1 MSIIAVYPGTFD
13 PLTNGH
19 IDIIK
24 RASKMVDVLI
34 VAPAKDSGKKT
45 LFSQAERIEMVEEE
59 IKNLGLKNIKIIP
72 STGSLVGF
80 FVENNVNFIIKGLRN
95 TIDFEKEMAMANI
108 NKKVNNVETIF
119 LPSLDSTQFISSTI
133 VKQVARLGGDVKDF
147 VSNNVREKLL
157 KKLAE

>member
-119 LPSLDSTQFISSTI
+119 LPAFDSTQFISSTI
-133 VKQVARLGGDVKDF
+133 VKQVARLGGDIKDF

>member
-59 IKNLGLKNIKIIP
+59 IKNLGLKNIKIMP

-119 LPSLDSTQFISSTI
+119 LPLLDSTQFISSTI

>member
-1 MSIIAVYPGTFD
+1 
-13 PLTNGH
+13 
-19 IDIIK
+19 
-24 RASKMVDVLI
+24 
-34 VAPAKDSGKKT
+34 
-45 LFSQAERIEMVEEE
+45 MVEEE
-59 IKNLGLKNIKIIP
+59 IKNLGLKNIKILP

-119 LPSLDSTQFISSTI
+119 LSAFDSTQFISSTI
-133 VKQVARLGGDVKDF
+133 VKQVARLGGDVRDF

>member
-1 MSIIAVYPGTFD
+1 MSIIAVYPGTFN

-59 IKNLGLKNIKIIP
+59 IKNLGLKNIKIMP

-133 VKQVARLGGDVKDF
+133 VKQVARLGGDIKDF

>member
-119 LPSLDSTQFISSTI
+119 LPSLDSMQFISSTV
-133 VKQVARLGGDVKDF
+133 VKQVARLGGDV
-147 VSNNVREKLL
+147 REKLL

>member
-34 VAPAKDSGKKT
+34 IAPAKDSGKKT

-59 IKNLGLKNIKIIP
+59 IKNLGLKNIKILP

-119 LPSLDSTQFISSTI
+119 LPSLDSMQFISSTI

>member
-24 RASKMVDVLI
+24 RASKMVDILI

-133 VKQVARLGGDVKDF
+133 VKQVARLGGDIKDF

>member
-59 IKNLGLKNIKIIP
+59 IKNLGLKNIKIMP

-119 LPSLDSTQFISSTI
+119 LPSLDSMQFISSTV

-157 KKLAE
+157 KKLVE

>member
-24 RASKMVDVLI
+24 RASKIVDVLI
-34 VAPAKDSGKKT
+34 VAPAKDSGKKA

-59 IKNLGLKNIKIIP
+59 IKNLGLKNIKILP

>member
-59 IKNLGLKNIKIIP
+59 IKNLGLKNIKILP

-119 LPSLDSTQFISSTI
+119 LPSLDSMQFISSTV

>member
-24 RASKMVDVLI
+24 RASKIVDVLI
-34 VAPAKDSGKKT
+34 VAPAKDSGKKA

-133 VKQVARLGGDVKDF
+133 VKQVARLGGDIKDF

-157 KKLAE
+157 KKLVE

>member
-24 RASKMVDVLI
+24 RASKIVDVLI
-34 VAPAKDSGKKT
+34 VAPVKDSGKKT

-59 IKNLGLKNIKIIP
+59 IKNLGLKNIKILP

-80 FVENNVNFIIKGLRN
+80 FC
-95 TIDFEKEMAMANI
+95 
-108 NKKVNNVETIF
+108 
-119 LPSLDSTQFISSTI
+119 
-133 VKQVARLGGDVKDF
+133 
-147 VSNNVREKLL
+147 
-157 KKLAE
+157 

>member
-119 LPSLDSTQFISSTI
+119 LPSLDSTQFISSTV
-133 VKQVARLGGDVKDF
+133 VKQVARLGSDVKDF

-157 KKLAE
+157 KKLVE

>member
-34 VAPAKDSGKKT
+34 IAPAKDSGKKT

-59 IKNLGLKNIKIIP
+59 IKNLGLKNIKIMP

-119 LPSLDSTQFISSTI
+119 LPAFDSMQFISSTI
-133 VKQVARLGGDVKDF
+133 IKQVARLGGDIKDF

>member
-24 RASKMVDVLI
+24 RASKIVDVLI
-34 VAPAKDSGKKT
+34 VAPAKDFGKKT

-133 VKQVARLGGDVKDF
+133 VKQVARLGGDIKDF

>member
-133 VKQVARLGGDVKDF
+133 VKQVARLGGDIKDF

>member
-133 VKQVARLGGDVKDF
+133 VKQVARLGGDIKDF

-157 KKLAE
+157 KKLVE

>member
-24 RASKMVDVLI
+24 RASKMVDILI

-133 VKQVARLGGDVKDF
+133 VKQVARLGRDIKDF

>member
-24 RASKMVDVLI
+24 RASKIVDVLI

-59 IKNLGLKNIKIIP
+59 IKNLGLKNIKILP

-133 VKQVARLGGDVKDF
+133 VKQVARLGGDIKDF

>member
-59 IKNLGLKNIKIIP
+59 IKNLDLKNIKILP

>member
-24 RASKMVDVLI
+24 RASKIVDVLI
-34 VAPAKDSGKKT
+34 VAPAKDFGKKA

-59 IKNLGLKNIKIIP
+59 IKNLGLKNIKILP

-95 TIDFEKEMAMANI
+95 TVDFEKEMAMANI

-133 VKQVARLGGDVKDF
+133 VKQVARLGGDIKDF

>member
-59 IKNLGLKNIKIIP
+59 IKNLGLKNIKIMP

-80 FVENNVNFIIKGLRN
+80 FVENNINFVIKGLRN
-95 TIDFEKEMAMANI
+95 TVDFEKEMAMANI
-108 NKKVNNVETIF
+108 NKKINNVETIF